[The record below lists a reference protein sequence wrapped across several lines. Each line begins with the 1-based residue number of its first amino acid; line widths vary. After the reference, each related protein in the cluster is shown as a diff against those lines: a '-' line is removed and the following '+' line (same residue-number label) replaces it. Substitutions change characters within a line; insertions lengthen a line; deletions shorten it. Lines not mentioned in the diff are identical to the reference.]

1 MIQTYISLGSNQG
14 HTLDNLDYAKSR
26 VLEMEGV
33 YPGKSS
39 GVYFTEPQEV
49 KEQSWFANQVISVLL
64 DADQNPEELLKELL
78 RIEDSMGRVR
88 EERFGPRI
96 IDLDLLLFGNME
108 IETKDLLLPHPRMH
122 QRAFILVPLMDI
134 DPVLSLPSGQ
144 RLDGFLAK
152 LDYSISGNKIWQD

>member
-14 HTLDNLDYAKSR
+14 DTLYNLDWAKSR

-33 YPGKSS
+33 HPGKSS
-39 GVYFTEPQEV
+39 VVYFTEPQGV
-49 KEQSWFANQVISVLL
+49 KEQSWFANQVISVFV
-64 DADQNPEELLKELL
+64 DAEPNPGELLKELL

-88 EERFGPRI
+88 TERFGPRI
-96 IDLDLLLFGNME
+96 MDLDLLLFGNME
-108 IETKDLLLPHPRMH
+108 IETRDLVLPHPRMH

-144 RLDGFLAK
+144 RLEDFLAR
-152 LDYSISGNKIWQD
+152 LDYSVSGNKIWQD